1 MLNIILFTNWKVCRS
16 SPLLHRSIFLL
27 RKESDNYISADFFS
41 EIIWSQ
47 CDVNV
52 IESITNHFAC
62 MKLGQRMSKLLVN
75 CCIATS
81 WWNKQT
87 FEIAKYLII
96 YAYDL
101 CTTLGSSEWVQSLFR
116 VVNSNLQP
124 DVWKLRSWE
133 SKACFKP

>member
-1 MLNIILFTNWKVCRS
+1 
-16 SPLLHRSIFLL
+16 
-27 RKESDNYISADFFS
+27 
-41 EIIWSQ
+41 
-47 CDVNV
+47 
-52 IESITNHFAC
+52 

-101 CTTLGSSEWVQSLFR
+101 CTTLGSSEWVKIPFKDYLIILGFETDQTL
-116 VVNSNLQP
+116 NSQDLDFQ
-124 DVWKLRSWE
+124 K
-133 SKACFKP
+133 